1 MVSTLLATV
10 DVVRAKD
17 ADGKE
22 IVPEVNMLDGILSH
36 AKPFAWAAQPRC
48 RRAEDLLAYALDTTQ

>member
-10 DVVRAKD
+10 NVVRAKD

-22 IVPEVNMLDGILSH
+22 ILPEANVIDGILSH
-36 AKPFAWAAQPRC
+36 AKPFAWAAQPRS
-48 RRAEDLLAYALDTTQ
+48 RQAEDLLAYALDTT